1 MTIIQSIIASAVGQG
16 VPPGPNWFYPPSGNS
31 YPVAYGAPV
40 SAASGGAVS
49 GYYEEGSLS
58 GPQLGMWRRTFQQ
71 EGLTS
76 EFAFVVPFPTVTAS
90 QEMADASVGF
100 GYDVDVNTN
109 FTISLTGYFK
119 PAQTGDYVFSID
131 ADDYAAM
138 WIGAPSWINTGSGNA
153 IIKANNSKVDSL
165 AYTLTAGKYYPVRI
179 LYTEVSGGHKF
190 TIWSGLNNTVLQ
202 HQADSAST
210 GQFYFDGNSSNAPYL
225 GEYPST
231 GMIT

>member
-1 MTIIQSIIASAVGQG
+1 MLIQGIIGSAVGQAA
-16 VPPGPNWFYPPSGNS
+16 PPGPAWLYPPSGNS
-31 YPVAYGAPV
+31 YPVSYGSTL
-40 SAASGGAVS
+40 SASSGGAVS

-58 GPQLGMWRRTFQQ
+58 GPQLGLWRRTFQQ
-71 EGLTS
+71 EGLS
-76 EFAFVVPFPTVTAS
+76 SDFQFVVPFPTVSPS
-90 QEMADASVGF
+90 QEIPDSSVGF
-100 GYDVDVNTN
+100 GYDVDNFTN
-109 FTISLTGYFK
+109 FTMSLTGYFK

-138 WIGAPSWINTGSGNA
+138 WIGSTSWINTGTGNA
-153 IIKANNSKVDSL
+153 IIKANNSRVDSL

-190 TIWSGLNNTVLQ
+190 TIWSGLNNTVPQ

-225 GEYPST
+225 SEFPST